1 MRVYREYGSNL
12 VPQCELCWI
21 RENSEWEPDGVDEN
35 GNISTRLITVSVPL
49 NLTPG
54 AVCECITC
62 GRVTIAGIYIT
73 LDDVDDDIFEEGN
86 AADSTSSEASPDET

>member
-1 MRVYREYGSNL
+1 MYREYGSNL

-35 GNISTRLITVSVPL
+35 GSIVTRLINVSVPL

-62 GRVTIAGIYIT
+62 GRVTVVGIYVAIDT
-73 LDDVDDDIFEEGN
+73 TDDDDMLEGGNTNN
-86 AADSTSSEASPDET
+86 ASSEANPDEI